1 LLSRSPAGLCALIS
15 HLLPLGFVVGSANN
29 LIEAMFFGVLRPR
42 EVAAAAV
49 PAAIIF
55 VILAPVAGL
64 FAGRWKSAGV
74 AVLEAGGFTPLTL
87 LAVVI
92 ASELLYWTSGI
103 LVYTYIAD
111 FYATRTIPPAYLVA
125 AVQIPR
131 SLIFIGAV
139 YPLLKS
145 GLRGGPL
152 VLALVY
158 GVIGGVA
165 PLLPDNPYM
174 PPDIRFYHAIE
185 TSLSNFIFGL
195 TVDIYSRA
203 AGLRFRFRR
212 KLSSRSRPSHC
223 RRCCGRCRN
232 CTGQRRRSSASSHCA
247 ARFSDRR
254 SRAAFVPS

>member
-1 LLSRSPAGLCALIS
+1 MMIGLYLLLNFLVLWVVARTSSARGWRLI
-15 HLLPLGFVVGSANN
+15 LMLFLLGFVVGSANN
-29 LIEAMFFGVLRPR
+29 LIEAMFFGVLPPR

-55 VILAPVAGL
+55 VILALVAVL
-64 FAGRWKSAGV
+64 IAGRWKSAGV
-74 AVLEAGGFTPLTL
+74 AVPDAGGFTPLTL

-92 ASELLYWTSGI
+92 AYELLYWTAGI
-103 LVYTYIAD
+103 LVYPYIAD

-131 SLIFIGAV
+131 SLIFVGAV

-145 GLRGGPL
+145 GLRGAPL

-174 PPDIRFYHAIE
+174 PSDIRFYHAIE

-195 TVDIYSRA
+195 AVGYLFTR
-203 AGLRFRFRR
+203 G
-212 KLSSRSRPSHC
+212 RP
-223 RRCCGRCRN
+223 
-232 CTGQRRRSSASSHCA
+232 A
-247 ARFSDRR
+247 
-254 SRAAFVPS
+254 VPVQA

>member
-1 LLSRSPAGLCALIS
+1 MMIGLYLLLNFLVLWVVARASSARGWRLI
-15 HLLPLGFVVGSANN
+15 LMLFLLGFVVGSANN
-29 LIEAMFFGVLRPR
+29 LIEAMFFGVLPPR

-92 ASELLYWTSGI
+92 AYELLYWTSGI
-103 LVYTYIAD
+103 LVYPYIAD

-158 GVIGGVA
+158 GVIMVLTIIFMPFGTARSTPARTIAPAASAKPRVRTSERTGPIWRGGKLTTA
-165 PLLPDNPYM
+165 STCRPT
-174 PPDIRFYHAIE
+174 R
-185 TSLSNFIFGL
+185 TSGL
-195 TVDIYSRA
+195 
-203 AGLRFRFRR
+203 
-212 KLSSRSRPSHC
+212 
-223 RRCCGRCRN
+223 
-232 CTGQRRRSSASSHCA
+232 
-247 ARFSDRR
+247 
-254 SRAAFVPS
+254 